1 MIRAMIPS
9 DGIPLGSLSLAH
21 RQDSETGRC
30 EMMEVQTGSAPV
42 PVWESIYDPPE
53 AARYIRASRNADKVY
68 ALDSTKL
75 RRWIRRSLS
84 NPEQTESSGRD
95 LLINFD
101 ELISMRVVA
110 ALRSVGVKWSE
121 IDATDRWLQARLGL
135 RYPFATEIVW
145 AGQGELFAQWD
156 DQLVSASRYG
166 QLALDLLREHLR
178 PFHGLT
184 FDTDTHMAISWEP
197 MDGIVLEPL
206 IQFGAP
212 CIKGTRIPARTV
224 GGMVK
229 AGDSVEW
236 VAQAFE
242 IDLVSVQAACDWE
255 GRLQVV

>member
-1 MIRAMIPS
+1 MTIVQMENAPS
-9 DGIPLGSLSLAH
+9 
-21 RQDSETGRC
+21 Q
-30 EMMEVQTGSAPV
+30 
-42 PVWESIYDPPE
+42 VWRGIYDPPE
-53 AARYIRASRNADKVY
+53 AARYIRASRNADNVY

-75 RRWIRRSLS
+75 RRWMRRSLS
-84 NPEQTESSGRD
+84 NPERTESGGQD

-110 ALRSVGVKWSE
+110 ALRSAGVKWSE

-156 DQLVSASRYG
+156 HQLVSASRYG

-184 FDTDTHMAISWEP
+184 FDTDTHMAILWEP

-229 AGDSVEW
+229 AGDSAEW

-242 IDLVSVQAACDWE
+242 IDLASVQAACDWE
-255 GRLQVV
+255 GRLQVA